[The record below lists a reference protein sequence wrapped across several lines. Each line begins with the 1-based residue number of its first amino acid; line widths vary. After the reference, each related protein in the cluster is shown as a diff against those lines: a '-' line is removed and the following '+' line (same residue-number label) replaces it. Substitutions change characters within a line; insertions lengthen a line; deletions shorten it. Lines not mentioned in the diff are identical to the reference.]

1 MEIEE
6 YFAQAVDRLL
16 TGESIDDILVSYPP
30 SVRGELR
37 SLLVVVEAA
46 ERMATV
52 TVPAPASLN
61 RVSARLLFAQ
71 RAAEL
76 RGDLVAVSAAAPTAA
91 LRSTSTAT
99 SDKPTLWQR
108 LRDGWDAIRPPA
120 PLLRL
125 APLTSVLIIAFL
137 LTFTVVVS
145 AQESLP
151 GDQIYGLKEW
161 MFNQRLATAPPE
173 LLATE
178 RDIIAKEQVDD
189 VGKTAA
195 ELNSRPEASAA
206 EAVGTFQYRGE
217 DADFLYFGD
226 LLVTKGYRTDVND
239 PDSWTPMSGNGEL
252 QPGVIVMLRYQIVPG
267 PMGVVEGISYV
278 VMQEPPQPTPEPTP
292 MPTPVRSVGCQRT
305 EPRGWTAYSLG
316 LNETLQDLS
325 ARSNVSSEEL
335 RKVNCLTNGPVSPG
349 TTIFVPARIA
359 APPRPLQPVISATP
373 VPTATSLPPT
383 AGPTITPTSSAG
395 STATEPAT
403 TELPD
408 ATATEI
414 SGQTPG
420 SESTASATPTG
431 AVATPTDEAT
441 PLATKTPAA
450 PESATPADGTDT
462 PGTGTATPA
471 QSTGTPAASP
481 TAGAETGTPATETPT
496 TGTAAPESSTT
507 PSATASPTGAIPA
520 TPTTAPTGVSPAATA
535 VSSPQATATPTAG
548 ASSSATPAAT
558 ATSAPAATATATA
571 AATATSASSA
581 ATTAPTATKIAS
593 PTATEVTNSASGAA
607 VATSTA
613 TVAATPT
620 SPPPTATQAPPPTAT
635 KAPPPPTATPPPP
648 TATPPP
654 PPPTATPSTE
664 TSTTDGG
671 ESP

>member
-239 PDSWTPMSGNGEL
+239 PIMDANVGQRGVAARRRRNASPSDSCWSDGRRRRH
-252 QPGVIVMLRYQIVPG
+252 Q
-267 PMGVVEGISYV
+267 
-278 VMQEPPQPTPEPTP
+278 
-292 MPTPVRSVGCQRT
+292 
-305 EPRGWTAYSLG
+305 
-316 LNETLQDLS
+316 LS
-325 ARSNVSSEEL
+325 DHAGAAAAD
-335 RKVNCLTNGPVSPG
+335 TG
-349 TTIFVPARIA
+349 TDSHADT
-359 APPRPLQPVISATP
+359 
-373 VPTATSLPPT
+373 
-383 AGPTITPTSSAG
+383 
-395 STATEPAT
+395 
-403 TELPD
+403 
-408 ATATEI
+408 
-414 SGQTPG
+414 G
-420 SESTASATPTG
+420 SECW
-431 AVATPTDEAT
+431 
-441 PLATKTPAA
+441 LPAY
-450 PESATPADGTDT
+450 
-462 PGTGTATPA
+462 
-471 QSTGTPAASP
+471 
-481 TAGAETGTPATETPT
+481 
-496 TGTAAPESSTT
+496 
-507 PSATASPTGAIPA
+507 
-520 TPTTAPTGVSPAATA
+520 
-535 VSSPQATATPTAG
+535 
-548 ASSSATPAAT
+548 
-558 ATSAPAATATATA
+558 
-571 AATATSASSA
+571 
-581 ATTAPTATKIAS
+581 
-593 PTATEVTNSASGAA
+593 
-607 VATSTA
+607 
-613 TVAATPT
+613 
-620 SPPPTATQAPPPTAT
+620 
-635 KAPPPPTATPPPP
+635 
-648 TATPPP
+648 
-654 PPPTATPSTE
+654 
-664 TSTTDGG
+664 
-671 ESP
+671 

>member
-267 PMGVVEGISYV
+267 PMGVVEGISYRI
-278 VMQEPPQPTPEPTP
+278 MQEPPQPTPEPTP
-292 MPTPVRSVGCQRT
+292 MPTPVRSVGCQRIQ
-305 EPRGWTAYSLG
+305 PRGWTAYSIG
-316 LNETLQDLS
+316 TNETLRDIS
-325 ARSNVSSEEL
+325 ARSKVSSVEL
-335 RKVNCLTNGPVSPG
+335 RRVNCLTDGPVSAG

-359 APPRPLQPVISATP
+359 VPPRPLQPVISATP
-373 VPTATSLPPT
+373 MPTATSLPPT

-450 PESATPADGTDT
+450 PESATPADGTGT

-471 QSTGTPAASP
+471 QSTGTPAAG
-481 TAGAETGTPATETPT
+481 AGTGTPATETPT

-507 PSATASPTGAIPA
+507 PTTEASPTGAVST
-520 TPTTAPTGVSPAATA
+520 TPTTAPTSVSPAATA
-535 VSSPQATATPTAG
+535 VSSPQATTTPTAG
-548 ASSSATPAAT
+548 ASPSATPAAT
-558 ATSAPAATATATA
+558 ATAAPAATATATV